1 MPDAEDQSH
10 DLPPID
16 GRVHRIVSL
25 AYSRIMRYREHITET
40 RFFTAADE
48 GRLHA
53 LRGKRVLF
61 LPNHPTPTDPPV
73 MFGLSK
79 TLGERFRFAA
89 MQELFEGAVGAVV
102 SRIGAFPIR
111 RGTPDRAALKKCQ
124 ASLLIPGGKLVLF
137 AEGEAH
143 GQNDYLLPLNPGFAQ
158 VAFWAMDKLDDTH
171 RQTAFAGN
179 PDIVL
184 QPVAI
189 KYRYVDAGDARRAI
203 DAGLA
208 SVEEDLGIVAEH
220 GDSLY
225 RRTRRA
231 ALAVLAGIETEYGLV
246 PAPGADTEARLA
258 ALYAALEARVLAM
271 LHTPAPKEEFMVHRM
286 RTLFVAAETFRDKMA
301 EGTTRYA
308 HRLQERREWVAD
320 VCLADLR
327 RVENFMGVRENRLE
341 ADATLEQIGEM
352 LVRLEVETHG
362 ARRTHP
368 LCDATVALAEPL
380 SAAQLLPS
388 YRADKR
394 GAVTSVT
401 REVTARL
408 HGLLDGMEGI
418 GTPVTSD

>member
-1 MPDAEDQSH
+1 MPDAEDQNP

-16 GRVHRIVSL
+16 GRVHRIISL

-48 GRLHA
+48 ERLHA

-61 LPNHPTPTDPPV
+61 LPNHPTPTDPQV

-79 TLGERFRFAA
+79 SLGERFRFAA
-89 MQELFEGAVGAVV
+89 MQELFEGAIGAVV

-143 GQNDYLLPLNPGFAQ
+143 GQNDYLLPLNSGFAQ
-158 VAFWAMDKLDDTH
+158 VAFWAMDKLDDTE
-171 RQTAFAGN
+171 
-179 PDIVL
+179 PDADIIL

-189 KYRYVDAGDARRAI
+189 KYRYVDADDARRAI
-203 DAGLA
+203 DIGLA
-208 SVEEDLGIVAEH
+208 SVEEDLGIASEH

-231 ALAVLAGIETEYGLV
+231 ALAVLSGIETEYGL
-246 PAPGADTEARLA
+246 APNPEADTETRLA
-258 ALYAALEARVLAM
+258 ALYSALEARVVAM
-271 LHTPAPKEEFMVHRM
+271 LHIVAPKEEFMVHRM
-286 RTLFVAAETFRDKMA
+286 RTLFIAAYAFRDKLA
-301 EGTTRYA
+301 EGATRYA

-341 ADATLEQIGEM
+341 ADATLEQIGEL

-362 ARRTHP
+362 TKRTRP
-368 LCDATVALAEPL
+368 LCDATIALAGPI
-380 SAAQLLPS
+380 SAAQTLPA
-388 YRADKR
+388 YRTDKR
-394 GAVTSVT
+394 GAVTEVT

-408 HGLLDGMEGI
+408 HALLNDMAEI
-418 GTPVTSD
+418 GTPATDA